1 MATQEIGIPLDL
13 SLGTHNNT
21 EFLNGKLQLVE
32 IAKADSGISIFPPE
46 GYWISEVIR
55 IADKVTHFK
64 YIAKT
69 LTGTG
74 NYTIYTQ
81 SSQDSFT
88 WTDWEQVSITTGAI
102 TTPVGYYARVKIVI
116 SPIRSNET
124 FTIDGFDVNGKYNNS
139 YINSTSGVLEL
150 KTVYANKYDL
160 DTTWTSEGK
169 MMSGNI
175 PKSSFKKIDKLSLL
189 EKG

>member
-32 IAKADSGISIFPPE
+32 IAKADSGIPIFPPE

-64 YIAKT
+64 YVAKT

-74 NYTIYTQ
+74 TYTIYTQ
-81 SSQDSFT
+81 SSQDSYT
-88 WTDWEQVSITTGAI
+88 WTDWEAVDLSTGTI
-102 TTPVGYYARVKIVI
+102 ITPVGYYARVKIVI
-116 SPIRSNET
+116 TPINSNVT
-124 FTIDGFDVNGKYNNS
+124 FTIDGFDVNGKYNNT
-139 YINSTSGVLEL
+139 YINSSNGVLEL
-150 KTVYANKYDL
+150 KKLYANKYVL
-160 DTTWTSEGK
+160 DTTWTGEGK
-169 MMSGNI
+169 MMTGNI
-175 PKSSFKKIDKLSLL
+175 PKSTYKKIDKLSFL
-189 EKG
+189 E